1 MELRAVSAVKKP
13 QNNLLVS
20 SSEPLSQ
27 TIMTI
32 AYACVLFMGLLPY
45 VAAGI
50 AKKGFKEYDNAMPRL
65 WLAQQTGFRAR
76 ANAAQANLFESLP
89 LFFAAV
95 IIAHVSGAPQARV
108 DLLALGFVLARI
120 AYLICY
126 VANWP
131 TTRSIVWC
139 VGLIC
144 VVALFF
150 QI

>member
-1 MELRAVSAVKKP
+1 
-13 QNNLLVS
+13 
-20 SSEPLSQ
+20 
-27 TIMTI
+27 MTI
-32 AYACVLFMGLLPY
+32 AYWCVLLMGLFPY

-50 AKKGFKEYDNAMPRL
+50 AKKGFKDYDNGMPRQ
-65 WLAQQTGFRAR
+65 WLAKQTGFRAR

-95 IIAHVSGAPQARV
+95 VIASIAHGPQDRV
-108 DLLALGFVLARI
+108 DLLAIGFVLARI

-131 TTRSIVWC
+131 TARSWVWLA
-139 VGLIC
+139 GLAC
-144 VVALFF
+144 VVTIFF

>member
-1 MELRAVSAVKKP
+1 
-13 QNNLLVS
+13 
-20 SSEPLSQ
+20 
-27 TIMTI
+27 
-32 AYACVLFMGLLPY
+32 MGLLPI

-50 AKKGFKEYDNAMPRL
+50 AKKGFHGYDNSAPRQ

-95 IIAHVSGAPQARV
+95 IIASIAKAPQDRI
-108 DLLALGFVLARI
+108 DLLAMGFVIARV

-131 TTRSIVWC
+131 TTRTLVWFF
-139 VGLIC
+139 GIIC

>member
-1 MELRAVSAVKKP
+1 
-13 QNNLLVS
+13 
-20 SSEPLSQ
+20 
-27 TIMTI
+27 MTI
-32 AYACVLFMGLLPY
+32 AYACLLFMGLFPY

-50 AKKGFKEYDNAMPRL
+50 AKKGFEGYDNSMPRQ
-65 WLAQQTGFRAR
+65 WLAKQTGFRAR

-95 IIAHVSGAPQARV
+95 IIAQIANAPQSRI
-108 DLLALGFVLARI
+108 DLLALGFVVARI

-126 VANWP
+126 LANWP
-131 TTRSIVWC
+131 TARTIVWLL
-139 VGLIC
+139 GLIC

>member
-1 MELRAVSAVKKP
+1 
-13 QNNLLVS
+13 
-20 SSEPLSQ
+20 
-27 TIMTI
+27 MTI
-32 AYACVLFMGLLPY
+32 AYYCVLVMGLLPI

-50 AKKGFKEYDNAMPRL
+50 AKKGFDNYDNAQPRE
-65 WLAQQTGFRAR
+65 WLAKQTGFRAR

-89 LFFAAV
+89 FFFAAV
-95 IIAHVSGAPQARV
+95 IIASISNAPQHRI
-108 DLLALGFVLARI
+108 DLLAVGFVLARI

-131 TTRSIVWC
+131 TTRSIVWAI
-139 VGLIC
+139 GLAC